1 MVNNPPAMQE
11 TWVQSLVRK
20 IPLAKGMA
28 THFSILAW
36 RRIPWTECLTQCLM
50 KKRKVTF
57 DDLITCQVHKP
68 ISCFQEPYE
77 FGVPIS
83 ILQMMRVTNGFPTFF
98 RIPTYKANLAPV
110 GLAEAPVLLL
120 LYIKG
125 LMGNSRILH
134 LWREL
139 KTS

>member
-1 MVNNPPAMQE
+1 
-11 TWVQSLVRK
+11 
-20 IPLAKGMA
+20 MA
-28 THFSILAW
+28 AHFSILAW

-68 ISCFQEPYE
+68 ISCFQEPNE
-77 FGVPIS
+77 FGMTIF
-83 ILQMMRVTNGFPTFF
+83 ILQMMRATNRFPTLF
-98 RIPTYKANLAPV
+98 RIPTCKVNLAPV

-125 LMGNSRILH
+125 LMGNLTMVH
-134 LWREL
+134 LWRE
-139 KTS
+139 